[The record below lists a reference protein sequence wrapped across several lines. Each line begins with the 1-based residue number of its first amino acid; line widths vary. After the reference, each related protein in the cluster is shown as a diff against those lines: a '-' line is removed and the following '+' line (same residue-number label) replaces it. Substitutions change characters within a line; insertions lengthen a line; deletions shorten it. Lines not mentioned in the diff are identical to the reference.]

1 MLECL
6 ADLNSFRSAIIM
18 PRYCLLLLS
27 VLLLNASPPLIVAQE
42 AKPAR
47 LPPGLIRGPS
57 QPVLDLCVKGRM
69 LRNEGEFD
77 KARQAFDEALTF
89 ARANNDKSG
98 EAWAISNIAT
108 VYRYQAGLTNISA
121 NSAVD
126 VVLADKAIDLYKEA
140 LAIAQENKDKYN
152 EAYATLYL
160 GVLVAARGETDRAFK
175 HYDSAMGLFK
185 DVDDRYYIGRT
196 FVFMGATTLYIKRE
210 PQEAI
215 PFFDKALPELRD
227 SEMWH
232 EAQSV
237 ARDLFV
243 AYGTLSR

>member
-1 MLECL
+1 MIRC
-6 ADLNSFRSAIIM
+6 
-18 PRYCLLLLS
+18 CLLLLS
-27 VLLLNASPPLIVAQE
+27 LLSLVASPRLIVGQD

-77 KARQAFDEALTF
+77 NARQAFDEALTF
-89 ARANNDKSG
+89 ARTNNDKSG
-98 EAWAISNIAT
+98 EAWAISNVAT
-108 VYRYQAGLTNISA
+108 VYRYQAGLTTISA
-121 NSAVD
+121 NPAVD

-140 LAIAQENKDKYN
+140 VAIAQQNKDKYN

-175 HYDSAMGLFK
+175 HYDAALALFK
-185 DVDDRYYIGRT
+185 DVEDRYYVGRT

-215 PFFDKALPELRD
+215 PFFEKALPELRE

-232 EAQSV
+232 EAQAV
-237 ARDLFV
+237 AKDLFV
-243 AYGTLSR
+243 AYGALSR